1 MKKILTH
8 WNVLACYFEVTT
20 EIVLTIVYKRNT
32 LPDTTMRI
40 PRYDDGRLGFD
51 QYTVNFLK
59 STRKLNNCI
68 RRDSTEYETAF
79 HQ

>member
-1 MKKILTH
+1 
-8 WNVLACYFEVTT
+8 
-20 EIVLTIVYKRNT
+20 
-32 LPDTTMRI
+32 MRI